1 MFRSE
6 ARQAETVMAIQEA
19 HAVKVIEA
27 GVSTWITNKKALAER
42 VVTNWRTIIEGAL
55 TLAPPGPA
63 KSLLG
68 DVLRRRPKPRVTA
81 HMTPD
86 TVANWQQ
93 VIANR
98 RKTRARPSDP
108 WAMRREIQARRHRA
122 FSLPSARFFH

>member
-1 MFRSE
+1 
-6 ARQAETVMAIQEA
+6 MAIQEA

-108 WAMRREIQARRHRA
+108 WAMRREIQARRHLL
-122 FSLPSARFFH
+122 SLPSARFSN